1 MKTTQTI
8 AFSIPI
14 KTIARLPKLVQKM
27 YADGKINKPTN
38 SEAVSVVLQEALSL
52 LPPDDA
58 LDPVPNIG
66 MPAEHLQV

>member
-1 MKTTQTI
+1 
-8 AFSIPI
+8 
-14 KTIARLPKLVQKM
+14 M

-58 LDPVPNIG
+58 PDPVPNIG
-66 MPAEHLQV
+66 MLAEHLQV